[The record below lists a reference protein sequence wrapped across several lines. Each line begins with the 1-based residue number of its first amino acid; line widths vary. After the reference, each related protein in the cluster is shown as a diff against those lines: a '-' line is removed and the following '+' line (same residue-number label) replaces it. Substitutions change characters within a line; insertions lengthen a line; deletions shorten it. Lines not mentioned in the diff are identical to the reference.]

1 MKATRKL
8 AVVGLPFVL
17 SLLAILNPGFAQ
29 SADTDREDESVASA
43 RPDSAGGTD
52 ATRHDPIA
60 FAQKRLSHLKS
71 KLAITAAQEP
81 QWSAFSD
88 TVMQQMEQMKAA
100 HQGGKPKAQTA
111 PERIDRQVAWMKER
125 TAALE
130 AMGQAAKE
138 LYATLS
144 PEQRQI
150 ADQRLMRWHARRG
163 S

>member
-1 MKATRKL
+1 MQGTRKL
-8 AVVGLPFVL
+8 VLIGLPLLL
-17 SLLAILNPGFAQ
+17 SAVAIINPGFAQ
-29 SADTDREDESVASA
+29 SADTDREDQSVASA
-43 RPDSAGGTD
+43 RQDSAGGTD

-60 FAQKRLSHLKS
+60 FAQKRLNHLKS
-71 KLAITAAQEP
+71 KLAITAEQEP
-81 QWSAFSD
+81 QWSAFSA

-100 HQGGKPKAQTA
+100 HQGKRPHAQTV

-125 TAALE
+125 AAAFE
-130 AMGQAAKE
+130 AVGQAAKE